1 MAPDLVQLKD
11 IISVITI
18 PVYFLVAW
26 IFYRRN
32 LWRTYFFFWICLLV
46 EGSVVASTHLAGRN
60 IDTILLIYTV
70 GQPLVLSLYVLMV
83 IELFQKVFAKFPGI
97 ARFAKWVVL
106 TSMLLAFLF
115 ALASIGGDLSK
126 GWSGSSM
133 VFRYS
138 VILRTISSALSVYM
152 ILIAAFL
159 VWMPVPLPAN
169 TIRHSFLFFFY
180 FFVTTGVYY
189 ILNASTA
196 GFVDIANLATSA
208 LTLAAL
214 IGWYFLVQ
222 PAGEAI
228 PALSAAPRA
237 SSSDLLGRLEALN
250 RTLSRPGE

>member
-1 MAPDLVQLKD
+1 MAPDLVQLKV
-11 IISVITI
+11 IISVITV

-26 IFYRRN
+26 VFYRRN
-32 LWRTYFFFWICLLV
+32 LWRAYFFFWICLLV
-46 EGSVVASTHLAGRN
+46 EGFGVASTHLAGGN
-60 IDTILLIYTV
+60 IDKIMLIYTV
-70 GQPLVLSLYVLMV
+70 AQPPVWVLYIFMV

-97 ARFAKWVVL
+97 ARFAKWVIVV
-106 TSMLLAFLF
+106 SMVLAFLF

-126 GWSGSSM
+126 SWSGRSII
-133 VFRYS
+133 FRYS

-152 ILIAAFL
+152 IIIAAFL
-159 VWMPVPLPAN
+159 LWMPVPLPAN

-189 ILNASTA
+189 VLNTTDTQ
-196 GFVDIANLATSA
+196 FVQMANLLTGV

-222 PAGEAI
+222 PEGEAI
-228 PALSAAPRA
+228 PAVSPAPRA